1 MRKLLIP
8 AMFMWKTKAKKYK
21 VQKRERGHENMVMPK
36 VQNFID
42 DLWYLNLDA
51 TKKNFE
57 IVMNCFI
64 W

>member
-8 AMFMWKTKAKKYK
+8 AMFVWKTKATKYK
-21 VQKRERGHENMVMPK
+21 VQKHERGHENMVMFK
-36 VQNFID
+36 VQNFVD
-42 DLWYLNLDA
+42 ELWYLYLDA